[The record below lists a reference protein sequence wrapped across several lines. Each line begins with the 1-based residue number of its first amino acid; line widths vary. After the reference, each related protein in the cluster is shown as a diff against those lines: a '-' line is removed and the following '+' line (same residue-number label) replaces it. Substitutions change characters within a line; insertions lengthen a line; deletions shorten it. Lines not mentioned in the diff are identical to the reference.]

1 MERSNIF
8 KAGND
13 SMFGEQEYPV
23 ERGRLII
30 QVSEEDCWTTVLV
43 TQE

>member
-1 MERSNIF
+1 
-8 KAGND
+8 
-13 SMFGEQEYPV
+13 MFGDQEYPV
-23 ERGRLII
+23 EKGRLLT